1 MKAILFIS
9 VTWAWVSVLT
19 AQADLYSAIG
29 RGDVSV
35 INTYFGNEVELSIL
49 GSEGVYVK
57 TEAAG
62 HIRNFF
68 SAHQA
73 RGFRQM
79 HTGASKG
86 KDSNYI
92 IGELDTD
99 RGVYRVYLYFGPVG
113 ERRIVRELRIERPRG

>member
-1 MKAILFIS
+1 MKVFLFIS
-9 VTWAWVSVLT
+9 VTWAWISVLP
-19 AQADLYSAIG
+19 AQTDLYNAIG

-35 INTYFGNEVELSIL
+35 ISAYFGDEVELSIL
-49 GSEGVYVK
+49 GSEGVYTK
-57 TEAAG
+57 TEATG
-62 HIRNFF
+62 QIRNFF

-99 RGVYRVYLYFGPVG
+99 RGVYRVYLYFGPAG
-113 ERRIVRELRIERPRG
+113 DRRMVREFRIERTRG